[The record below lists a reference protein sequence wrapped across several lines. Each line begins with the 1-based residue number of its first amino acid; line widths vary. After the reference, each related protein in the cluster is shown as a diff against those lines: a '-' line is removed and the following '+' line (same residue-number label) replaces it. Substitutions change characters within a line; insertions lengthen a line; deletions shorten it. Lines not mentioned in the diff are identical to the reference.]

1 MTDLYSDD
9 DTVYDS
15 DYSDDDYINTD
26 LDDDAQ
32 SVNDHEMGTTTNKL
46 KSSAGKSHQSSQP
59 QKTKIV
65 EQPINEIMRE
75 YSPNRCYQSSAQVPS
90 FIKDI
95 NRLELPSEVINK
107 ASELY
112 YENGMPRNRKDCR
125 RKMMAHFLIS
135 AAYEVN
141 INISPKEIYKMCG
154 LKGIVQGNN
163 KFPTP
168 LCIIQYP
175 ENYIDDQCLI
185 LQLDDDDIDKIK
197 VMLNDLT
204 KYKYYKDDSPA
215 VVSLCVI
222 FLYLARA
229 KEKFNR
235 NKLSEKII
243 KRSYNSIS
251 SLYKKIGKDYNDI
264 LKRKSNEL
272 ANRK

>member
-1 MTDLYSDD
+1 MTYIYSDD
-9 DTVYDS
+9 DDVYDS
-15 DYSDDDYINTD
+15 DYSDDDYMNSD
-26 LDDDAQ
+26 SDDEKSSKTSLLTQ
-32 SVNDHEMGTTTNKL
+32 KTNKQRKNEEPQTTL
-46 KSSAGKSHQSSQP
+46 QKKS
-59 QKTKIV
+59 QKKP
-65 EQPINEIMRE
+65 EPPINEIIRE
-75 YSPNRCYQSSAQVPS
+75 YSPNRCYQNSALVPS

-95 NRLELPSEVINK
+95 RKLELPSEVINK

-125 RKMMAHFLIS
+125 RKVMAHFLIS
-135 AAYEVN
+135 AADKVG

-175 ENYIDDQCLI
+175 QNYIDDHCLI
-185 LQLDDDDIDKIK
+185 LQLGDDHIDNIK
-197 VMLNDLT
+197 VILNDLT

-235 NKLSEKII
+235 NELSEKII

-251 SLYKKIGKDYNDI
+251 SLYKKIGKDYKDI
-264 LKRKSNEL
+264 LKQKSNEL
-272 ANRK
+272 AMANK